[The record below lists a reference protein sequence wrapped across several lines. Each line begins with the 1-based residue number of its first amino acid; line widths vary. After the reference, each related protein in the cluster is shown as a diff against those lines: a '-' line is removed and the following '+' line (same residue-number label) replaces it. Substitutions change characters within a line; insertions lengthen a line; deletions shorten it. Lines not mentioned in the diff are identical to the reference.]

1 MAEQKVSL
9 NLLGLPISLRFKRMK
24 YARIR
29 INKDCEISVSVPR
42 SYTAAQAKDFILKHE
57 SWIRQTLER
66 LRSKLL
72 ASDQVRILG
81 KIYKLKFSREVELGT
96 NCGAD
101 ESLGESGARDCVNWA
116 NGDAGDDAGGVNS
129 AHLQSSAGISGS
141 GGDGDDV
148 SGSAN
153 NAMGDMGD
161 GACGGTGSEILKF
174 HSGERT
180 SQSSAAGENLKFDL
194 PGNAAQGLAQQSE
207 MRQGGGFINIAVQN
221 GAADADLKFNLAR
234 EDASLE
240 GGENLKFNPNALGA
254 RGQNLNRDG
263 AQNLAGEE
271 FFKSSRIQTEA
282 LEQNGGEQSC
292 SENLKFH
299 LGGRVPQ
306 SNDASK
312 FNSASSGEILKFDPA
327 AKGEIL
333 KFKPI
338 AGDGI
343 SNFKPAVSG
352 EISNFSSVVGEGI
365 PLMSER
371 ISKSASKN
379 VPQNVAQSAQA
390 ADIERDE
397 PDFTIKNFIQSS
409 KFKDKIFVSGGA
421 IFCES
426 EGEFAAFKKAFA
438 LELYLRY
445 IEKFSPRIGR
455 KIARVR
461 VRTMQTRWGSCNHA
475 KGYLN
480 FSLSL
485 IERDPRFVEYVVLHE
500 LAHLIHA
507 NHGADFYAL
516 IAQIMPDF
524 RERIKL
530 GKG

>member
-29 INKDCEISVSVPR
+29 ISKDCEISVSVPR

-72 ASDQVRILG
+72 ASDEVRILG

-96 NCGAD
+96 NCGANKNLD
-101 ESLGESGARDCVNWA
+101 NGGTQGCTNWA
-116 NGDAGDDAGGVNS
+116 NGDANSGAGGVNS
-129 AHLQSSAGISGS
+129 AHLQSGAGG
-141 GGDGDDV
+141 DV

-153 NAMGDMGD
+153 N
-161 GACGGTGSEILKF
+161 GAGGGAGSEILKF
-174 HSGERT
+174 HSGECA
-180 SQSSAAGENLKFDL
+180 SQNSAVNENLKFDL
-194 PGNAAQGLAQQSE
+194 PDDAAQGLAQQSA
-207 MRQGGGFINIAVQN
+207 MRQSGGFINTAAQN
-221 GAADADLKFNLAR
+221 VF
-234 EDASLE
+234 EQSC
-240 GGENLKFNPNALGA
+240 GENLKLH
-254 RGQNLNRDG
+254 
-263 AQNLAGEE
+263 
-271 FFKSSRIQTEA
+271 SS
-282 LEQNGGEQSC
+282 
-292 SENLKFH
+292 
-299 LGGRVPQ
+299 GRAPQ
-306 SNDASK
+306 SDDAGK
-312 FNSASSGEILKFDPA
+312 FNSAASDQILKFDPVA
-327 AKGEIL
+327 RDGIL
-333 KFKPI
+333 KFKP
-338 AGDGI
+338 AE
-343 SNFKPAVSG
+343 SG

-365 PLMSER
+365 SVTSEK
-371 ISKSASKN
+371 ILKSASEN
-379 VPQNVAQSAQA
+379 VPQNVSQSAQA
-390 ADIERDE
+390 AKLERDE
-397 PDFTIKNFIQSS
+397 PNFIIKNFIQSS
-409 KFKDKIFVSGGA
+409 KFKDKIFVSEGA

-461 VRTMQTRWGSCNHA
+461 VRKMHTRWGSCNHA

-485 IERDPRFVEYVVLHE
+485 IERDRRFVEYVVLHE

-524 RERIKL
+524 RARIKL

>member
-29 INKDCEISVSVPR
+29 ISKDCEISVSVPR

-81 KIYKLKFSREVELGT
+81 KIYKLKFSREAELGA
-96 NCGAD
+96 NCGAN
-101 ESLGESGARDCVNWA
+101 ESLGDGGAGGGVD
-116 NGDAGDDAGGVNS
+116 GDANSDAGSVNS
-129 AHLQSSAGISGS
+129 AHLQSGAGISD
-141 GGDGDDV
+141 GGDV

-153 NAMGDMGD
+153 NGTGGMNY
-161 GACGGTGSEILKF
+161 GAGGGTASEILKF
-174 HSGERT
+174 HSDGRT
-180 SQSSAAGENLKFDL
+180 SQSGAAGEDLKFDL
-194 PGNAAQGLAQQSE
+194 HGDAIQGLAQQSE
-207 MRQGGGFINIAVQN
+207 MRQSGGFIDTAAQN
-221 GAADADLKFNLAR
+221 GAADADLEFNLAR
-234 EDASLE
+234 ENASPE
-240 GGENLKFNPNALGA
+240 GGENFKFNPNALGA

-292 SENLKFH
+292 GENLKFH

-306 SNDASK
+306 SSDAGK
-312 FNSASSGEILKFDPA
+312 FNSASSGEI
-327 AKGEIL
+327 
-333 KFKPI
+333 
-338 AGDGI
+338 
-343 SNFKPAVSG
+343 
-352 EISNFSSVVGEGI
+352 SNFSSVANEEI
-365 PLMSER
+365 PLMSEK
-371 ISKSASKN
+371 ISKSASEN
-379 VPQNVAQSAQA
+379 ASQNITQSAQA
-390 ADIERDE
+390 EEPDE

-409 KFKDKIFVSGGA
+409 KFKDKIFVSEGA

-426 EGEFAAFKKAFA
+426 ESEFATFKKAFA

-461 VRTMQTRWGSCNHA
+461 VRKMQTRWGSCNHA

-524 RERIKL
+524 RARIKL

>member
-81 KIYKLKFSREVELGT
+81 KIYKLKFSREAELGT
-96 NCGAD
+96 NCGANEIPND
-101 ESLGESGARDCVNWA
+101 GASSGVNSAGVGA
-116 NGDAGDDAGGVNS
+116 NGCAGGVNS
-129 AHLQSSAGISGS
+129 AHLQSGAGISD
-141 GGDGDDV
+141 GGDV

-153 NAMGDMGD
+153 NGTGGMND
-161 GACGGTGSEILKF
+161 GAGNEILKF
-174 HSGERT
+174 HSGECASPSDT
-180 SQSSAAGENLKFDL
+180 ASENLKFNL
-194 PGNAAQGLAQQSE
+194 PVDAAQGLAQQST
-207 MRQGGGFINIAVQN
+207 MRQSGGFIDT
-221 GAADADLKFNLAR
+221 AAQSVRK
-234 EDASLE
+234 
-240 GGENLKFNPNALGA
+240 
-254 RGQNLNRDG
+254 
-263 AQNLAGEE
+263 
-271 FFKSSRIQTEA
+271 
-282 LEQNGGEQSC
+282 QSC
-292 SENLKFH
+292 GEIFKFH
-299 LGGRVPQ
+299 SGGCAPQ
-306 SNDASK
+306 SDDAGK
-312 FNSASSGEILKFDPA
+312 FNSAASGEILKFDSA
-327 AKGEIL
+327 AGDEISKFKPVAGEEIL
-333 KFKPI
+333 K
-338 AGDGI
+338 
-343 SNFKPAVSG
+343 FKPAVSG
-352 EISNFSSVVGEGI
+352 EISNFSFDTSEEI
-365 PLMSER
+365 PLMSEK
-371 ISKSASKN
+371 ISKSASEN
-379 VPQNVAQSAQA
+379 ASQNVSQSAQA

-397 PDFTIKNFIQSS
+397 PDFMIKNFIQSS
-409 KFKDKIFVSGGA
+409 KFKDKIFMSRDA

-426 EGEFAAFKKAFA
+426 KGEFAAFKKAFA

-461 VRTMQTRWGSCNHA
+461 VRKMQTRWGSCNHA

-485 IERDPRFVEYVVLHE
+485 IERDRRFVEYVVLHE

-507 NHGADFYAL
+507 NHGANFYAL

>member
-29 INKDCEISVSVPR
+29 INKECEISVSVPR

-57 SWIRQTLER
+57 SWIRQTLAR
-66 LRSKLL
+66 LQSKLL
-72 ASDQVRILG
+72 ASDQVKILG
-81 KIYKLKFSREVELGT
+81 KIYKLKFSRKVELGT
-96 NCGAD
+96 NCSAN
-101 ESLGESGARDCVNWA
+101 ESLGDSSARSCV
-116 NGDAGDDAGGVNS
+116 DDDASN
-129 AHLQSSAGISGS
+129 AAG
-141 GGDGDDV
+141 
-148 SGSAN
+148 
-153 NAMGDMGD
+153 
-161 GACGGTGSEILKF
+161 GGTGSEILKF
-174 HSGERT
+174 YSGERT
-180 SQSSAAGENLKFDL
+180 SQSGAAGEDLKFNL
-194 PGNAAQGLAQQSE
+194 PGDAAQGLAQQSK
-207 MRQGGGFINIAVQN
+207 MRQGGGFINTAAQN
-221 GAADADLKFNLAR
+221 GAADADLEFNLAR

-254 RGQNLNRDG
+254 RGQNLNRGG

-271 FFKSSRIQTEA
+271 FFKSSRIRTEA
-282 LEQNGGEQSC
+282 LEQNGGEQSYG
-292 SENLKFH
+292 ENLKFH
-299 LGGRVPQ
+299 SDGRVSQ
-306 SNDASK
+306 SSDGSK
-312 FNSASSGEILKFDPA
+312 FNSASSGEILKFNPA
-327 AKGEIL
+327 ARGEIL

-338 AGDGI
+338 AGEGI
-343 SNFKPAVSG
+343 SNFKPAASG
-352 EISNFSSVVGEGI
+352 EISNFSSVMGEDI
-365 PLMSER
+365 PFMSEK
-371 ISKSASKN
+371 ISKSASEN
-379 VPQNVAQSAQA
+379 APQNVAQSVQMS
-390 ADIERDE
+390 ERDE
-397 PDFTIKNFIQSS
+397 PDFTIKNFIRSS
-409 KFKDKIFVSGGA
+409 KFKDKIFISRDA
-421 IFCES
+421 IFCEN

-445 IEKFSPRIGR
+445 IAKLSPQIDR

-461 VRTMQTRWGSCNHA
+461 VRKMQTRWGSCNHA

-524 RERIKL
+524 RARIKL

>member
-29 INKDCEISVSVPR
+29 INKECEISVSVPR

-72 ASDQVRILG
+72 ASDEIRILG
-81 KIYKLKFSREVELGT
+81 KIYKLKFSREVGLGT
-96 NCGAD
+96 NCGASKNLD
-101 ESLGESGARDCVNWA
+101 DGGAQGCVGSGVSHVC
-116 NGDAGDDAGGVNS
+116 GGVNS

-141 GGDGDDV
+141 GGDV

-174 HSGERT
+174 HSGGRT
-180 SQSSAAGENLKFDL
+180 SQSGAAGEDLKFNL
-194 PGNAAQGLAQQSE
+194 PDDAAQGLAQQSE
-207 MRQGGGFINIAVQN
+207 MRQSGGFINTAAQN
-221 GAADADLKFNLAR
+221 DV
-234 EDASLE
+234 EQSY
-240 GGENLKFNPNALGA
+240 GENFKFNPAA
-254 RGQNLNRDG
+254 R
-263 AQNLAGEE
+263 
-271 FFKSSRIQTEA
+271 
-282 LEQNGGEQSC
+282 
-292 SENLKFH
+292 
-299 LGGRVPQ
+299 
-306 SNDASK
+306 
-312 FNSASSGEILKFDPA
+312 
-327 AKGEIL
+327 GEIL
-333 KFKPI
+333 KFKPVT
-338 AGDGI
+338 GEGI
-343 SNFKPAVSG
+343 SNLKPAASR

-365 PLMSER
+365 PFMSEK
-371 ISKSASKN
+371 ISKAASEN
-379 VPQNVAQSAQA
+379 VPQNVSQSAQA
-390 ADIERDE
+390 EECYE
-397 PDFTIKNFIQSS
+397 PNFTIKNFIQSS
-409 KFKDKIFVSGGA
+409 KFKDKIFMSRDV

-445 IEKFSPRIGR
+445 IAKLSPRIGR

-461 VRTMQTRWGSCNHA
+461 VRKMQTRWGSCNHA

-524 RERIKL
+524 RARIKL

>member
-29 INKDCEISVSVPR
+29 ISKDCEISVSVPC
-42 SYTAAQAKDFILKHE
+42 SYTVTQAKDFILKHE

-81 KIYKLKFSREVELGT
+81 KIYKLKFSYEAELGT
-96 NCGAD
+96 NCGANKNLD
-101 ESLGESGARDCVNWA
+101 NVGTQGCVNWA
-116 NGDAGDDAGGVNS
+116 NGDANSDASGVNS
-129 AHLQSSAGISGS
+129 AHLQSGA
-141 GGDGDDV
+141 DGDV

-153 NAMGDMGD
+153 NAMNGMNY
-161 GACGGTGSEILKF
+161 GAGGGTASEILKF

-194 PGNAAQGLAQQSE
+194 PDDAAQGLAQQSE
-207 MRQGGGFINIAVQN
+207 MRQSGEFINTAAQN
-221 GAADADLKFNLAR
+221 IF
-234 EDASLE
+234 EQSY
-240 GGENLKFNPNALGA
+240 GENLKFQSDGCAL
-254 RGQNLNRDG
+254 QNDD
-263 AQNLAGEE
+263 AG
-271 FFKSSRIQTEA
+271 
-282 LEQNGGEQSC
+282 
-292 SENLKFH
+292 
-299 LGGRVPQ
+299 
-306 SNDASK
+306 K
-312 FNSASSGEILKFDPA
+312 FNSAASDQILKFDPVA
-327 AKGEIL
+327 RDGIL

-338 AGDGI
+338 AGEGI
-343 SNFKPAVSG
+343 SKFKPVAG
-352 EISNFSSVVGEGI
+352 EEISKFSSAASEGI
-365 PLMSER
+365 SLMSER
-371 ISKSASKN
+371 ISKSASEN
-379 VPQNVAQSAQA
+379 VLQNVAQSAQA
-390 ADIERDE
+390 EEPDE
-397 PDFTIKNFIQSS
+397 PNFTIKNFIQSS
-409 KFKDKIFVSGGA
+409 KFKDKIFVSEGT

-426 EGEFAAFKKAFA
+426 ESEFATFKKAFA

-445 IEKFSPRIGR
+445 IAKFSPRIGR

-461 VRTMQTRWGSCNHA
+461 VRKMQTRWGSCNHA

-524 RERIKL
+524 RARIKL

>member
-57 SWIRQTLER
+57 SWILQTLER
-66 LRSKLL
+66 LQSKLL

-101 ESLGESGARDCVNWA
+101 ESLGESGARDCVDD
-116 NGDAGDDAGGVNS
+116 DASSGAGGVNS
-129 AHLQSSAGISGS
+129 AHLQSGAGISGS
-141 GGDGDDV
+141 GGDVG
-148 SGSAN
+148 GSA
-153 NAMGDMGD
+153 
-161 GACGGTGSEILKF
+161 GSEILKF
-174 HSGERT
+174 HPGERT
-180 SQSSAAGENLKFDL
+180 SQSGAAGEDLKFDL
-194 PGNAAQGLAQQSE
+194 PDDAAQGLAQQSKI
-207 MRQGGGFINIAVQN
+207 RQGGGFINTAAQN
-221 GAADADLKFNLAR
+221 VF
-234 EDASLE
+234 EQSC
-240 GGENLKFNPNALGA
+240 GENLKFHS
-254 RGQNLNRDG
+254 DG
-263 AQNLAGEE
+263 CA
-271 FFKSSRIQTEA
+271 
-282 LEQNGGEQSC
+282 
-292 SENLKFH
+292 
-299 LGGRVPQ
+299 PQ
-306 SNDASK
+306 SSDAGK
-312 FNSASSGEILKFDPA
+312 FNSAASDQILKFNPA
-327 AKGEIL
+327 VRGGIL

-338 AGDGI
+338 AGEG
-343 SNFKPAVSG
+343 
-352 EISNFSSVVGEGI
+352 ISNFSSAASEEI
-365 PLMSER
+365 PLMSKK
-371 ISKSASKN
+371 ISKSASEN

-390 ADIERDE
+390 AELDE
-397 PDFTIKNFIQSS
+397 PDFIIKNFIQSS
-409 KFKDKIFVSGGA
+409 KFKDKIFVSEGA

-445 IEKFSPRIGR
+445 IAKFSPQIGR
-455 KIARVR
+455 KIAQVR
-461 VRTMQTRWGSCNHA
+461 VRKMQTRWGSCNHA

-485 IERDPRFVEYVVLHE
+485 IERDLRFVEYVVLHE

-524 RERIKL
+524 RARIKL
-530 GKG
+530 GRG

>member
-9 NLLGLPISLRFKRMK
+9 NLLGLPIGLRFKRMK

-29 INKDCEISVSVPR
+29 ISKDCEISVSVPR
-42 SYTAAQAKDFILKHE
+42 SYTAAQAENFILKHE

-81 KIYKLKFSREVELGT
+81 KIYKLKFSREVGLGA

-101 ESLGESGARDCVNWA
+101 GSLGDSGVRGCVNWA

-129 AHLQSSAGISGS
+129 AHLQSGAGIGGS
-141 GGDGDDV
+141 GVNGGDV

-153 NAMGDMGD
+153 NAMNGMNDSAD
-161 GACGGTGSEILKF
+161 GGTGSEILKF
-174 HSGERT
+174 HSGECA
-180 SQSSAAGENLKFDL
+180 SQSGAAGEDLKFNL
-194 PGNAAQGLAQQSE
+194 PDDVAQGLAQQREVPQS
-207 MRQGGGFINIAVQN
+207 GGFI
-221 GAADADLKFNLAR
+221 DT
-234 EDASLE
+234 ASQSVR
-240 GGENLKFNPNALGA
+240 K
-254 RGQNLNRDG
+254 Q
-263 AQNLAGEE
+263 
-271 FFKSSRIQTEA
+271 SR
-282 LEQNGGEQSC
+282 
-292 SENLKFH
+292 
-299 LGGRVPQ
+299 
-306 SNDASK
+306 
-312 FNSASSGEILKFDPA
+312 GEILKFHPSGCAPQSDDAGKFNSA

-338 AGDGI
+338 AGEGI
-343 SNFKPAVSG
+343 SKFRPAESG
-352 EISNFSSVVGEGI
+352 GISNFSSVVGEGI
-365 PLMSER
+365 SVAGEK
-371 ISKSASKN
+371 ISKSASEN
-379 VPQNVAQSAQA
+379 APQNVAQSAQA
-390 ADIERDE
+390 EERDE

-409 KFKDKIFVSGGA
+409 KFKDKIFMSRDA

-445 IEKFSPRIGR
+445 IAKFSPRIGH

-461 VRTMQTRWGSCNHA
+461 VRKMQTRWGSCNHA

-524 RERIKL
+524 RARIKL

>member
-29 INKDCEISVSVPR
+29 ISKDCEISVSVPR

-57 SWIRQTLER
+57 SWIRQTLAR

-72 ASDQVRILG
+72 ASDKVRILG
-81 KIYKLKFSREVELGT
+81 KIYKLKFSREAELGT

-101 ESLGESGARDCVNWA
+101 GSLGDSGVRDYV
-116 NGDAGDDAGGVNS
+116 DDGAGGVHS
-129 AHLQSSAGISGS
+129 AHLQSGAGIGGS
-141 GGDGDDV
+141 GVNGGDV

-153 NAMGDMGD
+153 NAMNGMNDSAD
-161 GACGGTGSEILKF
+161 GGTGSEILKF
-174 HSGERT
+174 HSGEC
-180 SQSSAAGENLKFDL
+180 A
-194 PGNAAQGLAQQSE
+194 
-207 MRQGGGFINIAVQN
+207 
-221 GAADADLKFNLAR
+221 
-234 EDASLE
+234 
-240 GGENLKFNPNALGA
+240 
-254 RGQNLNRDG
+254 
-263 AQNLAGEE
+263 
-271 FFKSSRIQTEA
+271 
-282 LEQNGGEQSC
+282 
-292 SENLKFH
+292 
-299 LGGRVPQ
+299 PQ
-306 SNDASK
+306 SDDAGK
-312 FNSASSGEILKFDPA
+312 FNSAASGEIVKFDPA
-327 AKGEIL
+327 AGDEISKFKPVAGEEIL
-333 KFKPI
+333 K
-338 AGDGI
+338 
-343 SNFKPAVSG
+343 FKPAVSG
-352 EISNFSSVVGEGI
+352 EISNFSSVVSEEISVAGEK
-365 PLMSER
+365 
-371 ISKSASKN
+371 ISKSASEN
-379 VPQNVAQSAQA
+379 VPQNVSQGAQA
-390 ADIERDE
+390 VDIERDE

-409 KFKDKIFVSGGA
+409 KFKDKIFMSRGV

-445 IEKFSPRIGR
+445 IAKFSPRIGR

-461 VRTMQTRWGSCNHA
+461 VRKMQTRWGSCNHA

-507 NHGADFYAL
+507 NHGAGFYAL

-524 RERIKL
+524 RARIKL

>member
-9 NLLGLPISLRFKRMK
+9 NLLDLPINLRFKRMK

-29 INKDCEISVSVPR
+29 ISKDCEISVSVPC

-57 SWIRQTLER
+57 SWIRQTLAR

-81 KIYKLKFSREVELGT
+81 KIYKLKFSYEAELGT
-96 NCGAD
+96 NCGANKNLD
-101 ESLGESGARDCVNWA
+101 NVGTQGCVNWA
-116 NGDAGDDAGGVNS
+116 NGDANSDASGVNS
-129 AHLQSSAGISGS
+129 AHLQSGA
-141 GGDGDDV
+141 DGDV

-153 NAMGDMGD
+153 NAMNGMNY
-161 GACGGTGSEILKF
+161 GAGGGTASEILKF

-180 SQSSAAGENLKFDL
+180 SQSSAASENLKFDL
-194 PGNAAQGLAQQSE
+194 PGDAAQGLAQQSE
-207 MRQGGGFINIAVQN
+207 VRQSGGFIDTAAQN
-221 GAADADLKFNLAR
+221 GAADADLEFNLAQ
-234 EDASLE
+234 ESLSLE
-240 GGENLKFNPNALGA
+240 SSKNFKFNPNTLGT
-254 RGQNLNRDG
+254 RGQNLNCDS
-263 AQNLAGEE
+263 AQNLAGDG
-271 FFKSSRIQTEA
+271 FFKSSRIRTEA

-292 SENLKFH
+292 GENLKFNSD
-299 LGGRVPQ
+299 GCVPQ
-306 SNDASK
+306 SSDAGK
-312 FNSASSGEILKFDPA
+312 FNSASSS
-327 AKGEIL
+327 EIL

-338 AGDGI
+338 AG
-343 SNFKPAVSG
+343 
-352 EISNFSSVVGEGI
+352 EG
-365 PLMSER
+365 
-371 ISKSASKN
+371 ISKSVSKN

-390 ADIERDE
+390 AECDE

-409 KFKDKIFVSGGA
+409 KFKDKIFISRDV

-426 EGEFAAFKKAFA
+426 EGEFATFKKAFA

-461 VRTMQTRWGSCNHA
+461 VRKMQTRWGSCNHA

-485 IERDPRFVEYVVLHE
+485 IERDLRFVEYVVLHE
-500 LAHLIHA
+500 LAHLVHA

-524 RERIKL
+524 RSRIKL

>member
-29 INKDCEISVSVPR
+29 INKECEISVSVPC

-57 SWIRQTLER
+57 SWIRQTLAR

-72 ASDQVRILG
+72 ASDRVRILG

-96 NCGAD
+96 NCGASKNLD
-101 ESLGESGARDCVNWA
+101 DSGAQGGVNWA
-116 NGDAGDDAGGVNS
+116 NGDASSDVGGVNL
-129 AHLQSSAGISGS
+129 AHLQSGVGIGGS
-141 GGDGDDV
+141 GGDGGDV
-148 SGSAN
+148 RGSAN
-153 NAMGDMGD
+153 NSTGGMND
-161 GACGGTGSEILKF
+161 GAGGGTGSEILKF

-180 SQSSAAGENLKFDL
+180 SQSNAAGENLKFNL
-194 PGNAAQGLAQQSE
+194 PDDVAQGLAQQSE
-207 MRQGGGFINIAVQN
+207 MRQGGGFINTAAQN
-221 GAADADLKFNLAR
+221 GAADTDLEFNLAQ
-234 EDASLE
+234 EGLSLE
-240 GGENLKFNPNALGA
+240 SSKNFKFNPNTLGT
-254 RGQNLNRDG
+254 RGQNLNRGG
-263 AQNLAGEE
+263 AQNLAGEG
-271 FFKSSRIQTEA
+271 FLKSSRIRTEA
-282 LEQNGGEQSC
+282 LEQNGGEQSYG
-292 SENLKFH
+292 ENLKFH
-299 LGGRVPQ
+299 SDGRVSQ
-306 SNDASK
+306 SSDAGK
-312 FNSASSGEILKFDPA
+312 FNSASSGEILKFNPA
-327 AKGEIL
+327 ARDEIL

-338 AGDGI
+338 AGEGI
-343 SNFKPAVSG
+343 SNFKPAASG
-352 EISNFSSVVGEGI
+352 EISNFSFVLGKEISVA
-365 PLMSER
+365 SEK
-371 ISKSASKN
+371 ISKSASEN
-379 VPQNVAQSAQA
+379 VPQNVAQSVQA
-390 ADIERDE
+390 AERDE

-409 KFKDKIFVSGGA
+409 KFKDKIFMSRDV

-426 EGEFAAFKKAFA
+426 ENDFAAFKKAFA

-445 IEKFSPRIGR
+445 ITKFSPRIGR

-461 VRTMQTRWGSCNHA
+461 VRKMQTRWGSCNHA

-524 RERIKL
+524 RARIKL

>member
-29 INKDCEISVSVPR
+29 ISNDCEISVSVPR

-72 ASDQVRILG
+72 ASDEIKILG

-101 ESLGESGARDCVNWA
+101 ESLGDSSVRGCVNWA
-116 NGDAGDDAGGVNS
+116 NGDASSGAGGVNS
-129 AHLQSSAGISGS
+129 AHLQSGAGISGS
-141 GGDGDDV
+141 GGDV

-153 NAMGDMGD
+153 NGTSGMND
-161 GACGGTGSEILKF
+161 GACGAMASEILKF

-180 SQSSAAGENLKFDL
+180 SQSGAAGEDLKFNL
-194 PGNAAQGLAQQSE
+194 PDDAAQGLSQQSE
-207 MRQGGGFINIAVQN
+207 MRQSGGFINTAVQN
-221 GAADADLKFNLAR
+221 VF
-234 EDASLE
+234 
-240 GGENLKFNPNALGA
+240 
-254 RGQNLNRDG
+254 
-263 AQNLAGEE
+263 
-271 FFKSSRIQTEA
+271 
-282 LEQNGGEQSC
+282 EQSC
-292 SENLKFH
+292 
-299 LGGRVPQ
+299 
-306 SNDASK
+306 
-312 FNSASSGEILKFDPA
+312 GEILKFHSDGCVSQSSDAGKFNPA
-327 AKGEIL
+327 ARDEIL

-338 AGDGI
+338 AGEGI
-343 SNFKPAVSG
+343 SNFKPAAGG
-352 EISNFSSVVGEGI
+352 EISNFSSAV
-365 PLMSER
+365 SEEISVASEK
-371 ISKSASKN
+371 ISKSASEN
-379 VPQNVAQSAQA
+379 APQNVAQSAQA
-390 ADIERDE
+390 AEIERDE

-426 EGEFAAFKKAFA
+426 ESEFAAFKKAFA
-438 LELYLRY
+438 LEIYLRY
-445 IEKFSPRIGR
+445 IAKLSPRIGR
-455 KIARVR
+455 KVARVR
-461 VRTMQTRWGSCNHA
+461 VRKMQTRWGSCNHA

-524 RERIKL
+524 RARIKL